1 MPPSLPSD
9 SPEVSM
15 LPESLQFLRLIW
27 SLTLG
32 LERTSEHMATNMGV
46 TGRQRFILRVAGLIP
61 GVTAG
66 QLGAMLQIDRSALDA
81 ELDHLVATGLLASP
95 GGHTGAQKALHITP
109 PGAAANA
116 KMPGTVESAVTRAL
130 DEATP
135 YERAAFRRMLERVT
149 PYLDPAR

>member
-1 MPPSLPSD
+1 
-9 SPEVSM
+9 M

-32 LERTSEHMATNMGV
+32 LERTSEQMAANMGV
-46 TGRQRFILRVAGLIP
+46 TGRQRFILRVTGLVP
-61 GVTAG
+61 GITAE
-66 QLGAMLQIDRSALDA
+66 QLGSMLPIDRATLDA
-81 ELDHLVATGLLASP
+81 ELDHLITNGLLASP
-95 GGHTGAQKALHITP
+95 GGPAGEQKALHLTP
-109 PGAAANA
+109 SGAAANA
-116 KMPGTVESAVTRAL
+116 RMSGTVESAVTRAL